1 MDTTVPNLDTPA
13 VHPTYLR
20 LMLTML
26 RAAGVDIHPLMR
38 ELGLGSPEEM
48 AVRTEF
54 FAFRV
59 VNRLL
64 SAALR
69 ASGRP
74 WLGLELGLAAQAA
87 MHGPV
92 GYAIVS
98 SRDLMDALRTV
109 ERFGHLRNV
118 ALRFRLRTT
127 PSGVAL
133 EVIDKFDLE
142 GSGQFVHLVVFATLL
157 RLLEVVIGSPLHD
170 VRVGL
175 PFPEPAWGIRIRQAC
190 AGEVRFDAERLV
202 FDIDAALLHLPC
214 VSADQAA
221 HEFACR
227 DCERL
232 AAATR
237 QGTLAQKV
245 LEQLGAIE
253 GEYPT
258 LESMA
263 RTLSVSGRT
272 LIRRL
277 KAEGTSYQR
286 LLDDVR
292 LEKAQWYLLNTRYP
306 IEEIAARVGFV
317 KTANFSRTFKR
328 WHGMTPSQ
336 ARSMAPHPEP
346 VAPAPRP

>member
-1 MDTTVPNLDTPA
+1 MGGQSQLLKDI
-13 VHPTYLR
+13 H
-20 LMLTML
+20 
-26 RAAGVDIHPLMR
+26 GVDP
-38 ELGLGSPEEM
+38 GDVFGS
-48 AVRTEF
+48 
-54 FAFRV
+54 
-59 VNRLL
+59 
-64 SAALR
+64 
-69 ASGRP
+69 
-74 WLGLELGLAAQAA
+74 
-87 MHGPV
+87 
-92 GYAIVS
+92 
-98 SRDLMDALRTV
+98 
-109 ERFGHLRNV
+109 
-118 ALRFRLRTT
+118 
-127 PSGVAL
+127 
-133 EVIDKFDLE
+133 
-142 GSGQFVHLVVFATLL
+142 
-157 RLLEVVIGSPLHD
+157 VIG
-170 VRVGL
+170 
-175 PFPEPAWGIRIRQAC
+175 I
-190 AGEVRFDAERLV
+190 ERE
-202 FDIDAALLHLPC
+202 HQ
-214 VSADQAA
+214 ADQAA

-237 QGTLAQKV
+237 QGTLTQKV

-336 ARSMAPHPEP
+336 ARSMAPS
-346 VAPAPRP
+346 A